1 MLALSWRVRTPSC
14 TDHPPRPSC
23 RRSEGVLAEHGHRK
37 VALVTGGTRGIGAAI
52 SRRLAA
58 DGIAVAMLYL
68 NRAGEA
74 EAIAAELNAAGGEAL
89 AVRADVSDVAS
100 LAAAIEAA
108 AERFGR
114 LDILVNNA
122 GLSIVGPL
130 ADYAPDAFDR
140 VFAGNVR
147 APFYAAQQAAALMP
161 DGGRIVTIGS
171 IVADRAPC

>member
-52 SRRLAA
+52 SRRLAG
-58 DGIAVAMLYL
+58 DGIAGALLYL
-68 NRAGEA
+68 NPAGAGMGVAMVSLTRGGEA

-100 LAAAIEAA
+100 LATAIEAA
-108 AERFGR
+108 A
-114 LDILVNNA
+114 
-122 GLSIVGPL
+122 
-130 ADYAPDAFDR
+130 
-140 VFAGNVR
+140 
-147 APFYAAQQAAALMP
+147 
-161 DGGRIVTIGS
+161 
-171 IVADRAPC
+171 